1 MRTAIDWRASQRLL
15 GAGVDGNP
23 GRETYSRLFAASVG
37 RKWTDPVFKS
47 LGDSAAAHFGPY
59 GITTVERISGSIA
72 EAAHECANF
81 SAWEENMSYSA
92 QGLATTWPSRYA
104 TNPTSKAK
112 KIPNARALAL
122 ARRPQDIANDT
133 YGLRMGNVEG
143 AADNDT
149 SPDGWQYRGRGM
161 GLTGKAAYKEIGDAI
176 GVDLLR
182 YPDLAAEPGLALL
195 IMLEFMKRKK
205 MFAMMDRGDDEAERK
220 AWNGGLI
227 GFDKVQGIRK
237 RVKALLPAA
246 F

>member
-1 MRTAIDWRASQRLL
+1 VKTAVNWRAAQRLI
-15 GAGVDGNP
+15 GAGVDGDP
-23 GRETYSRLFAASVG
+23 GRETYGRLFAASVG

-47 LGDSAAAHFGPY
+47 LGDAAAAHFGTY

-72 EAAHECANF
+72 EAAHECGNF
-81 SAWEENMSYSA
+81 TAWEESLNFSA
-92 QGLATTWPSRYA
+92 QGLANTWARYSA
-104 TNPTSKAK
+104 SGKRGGR
-112 KIPNARALAL
+112 PNARALAL

-143 AADNDT
+143 VDDNDS

-205 MFAMMDRGDDEAERK
+205 MFAMMDRGDDEAERL
-220 AWNGGLI
+220 AWNGGLL
-227 GFDKVQGIRK
+227 GFDKVQLIRK
-237 RVKALLPAA
+237 RVKKLLPAA
-246 F
+246 